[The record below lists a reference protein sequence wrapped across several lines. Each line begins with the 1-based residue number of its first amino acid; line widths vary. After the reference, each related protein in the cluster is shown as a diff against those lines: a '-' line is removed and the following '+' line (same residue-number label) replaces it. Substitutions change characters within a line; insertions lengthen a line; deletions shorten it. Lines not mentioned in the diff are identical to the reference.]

1 MPESK
6 LTLGRVDVPA
16 SRSADD
22 ALDRGALVTRLTELL
37 VEGDGAKRR
46 ASRLVVGLSGAW
58 GSGKSS
64 IMGQVAEK
72 LASMSNVLVV
82 QFNPWV
88 FADQS
93 NLIQAFFDEM
103 RAQIGR
109 SNNEKAK
116 DLLTSLDNYREALSP
131 LVELALPGGG
141 VVEKLIPKAKSMSV
155 LQQKRELEAKL
166 KSFKGAVVILI
177 DELDRV
183 EETDVRALAR
193 TIKAIADFPNTSYLV
208 AYDRARVE
216 AALGRGREEDGSK
229 YLEKIIQLN
238 VPLRPLMDYEIKA
251 MIENALV
258 DRGYEADLG
267 DVELATELFL
277 ILTSLLE
284 TPRDV
289 KRVIETFAALQPMV
303 AGEINAVDVL
313 AYSALSA
320 KAPALRDKIAADVD
334 IPVSDPVR
342 TSAMIKRTLSR
353 GDPKVSEDFEIDEHS
368 GLAELLTFLFPKYSR
383 TSAEPRFGRLS
394 ERNNLMTMLFLGNP
408 PFRVAA
414 AEVVRFWSDP
424 QSEALSRLQ
433 SAGRV
438 GDFLGQLHLLWKD
451 LPSAGDRNAVAAMVD
466 HAKQQLTYLNKY
478 GRDVVRKMEDA
489 VLVLGQKQGQ
499 KERARSIVTSLIEAD
514 DFTLPPT
521 ILRHHMFAHGY
532 IGEGR
537 SDDPIIYD
545 KEETRQ
551 LIVREVPRYRRFIK
565 DGRWLSTPSESDTFF
580 AVLQTDNW
588 HKDLREVVEETL
600 LDDDLAVAILASL
613 MTPPGYGLER
623 GVLEK
628 FVSEVLVL
636 GRLEEIKTVSDEYL
650 DRCMVNLSKALR
662 QPSGGDF

>member
-116 DLLTSLDNYREALSP
+116 DLLTSLDNYR
-131 LVELALPGGG
+131 
-141 VVEKLIPKAKSMSV
+141 
-155 LQQKRELEAKL
+155 
-166 KSFKGAVVILI
+166 
-177 DELDRV
+177 
-183 EETDVRALAR
+183 
-193 TIKAIADFPNTSYLV
+193 
-208 AYDRARVE
+208 
-216 AALGRGREEDGSK
+216 
-229 YLEKIIQLN
+229 
-238 VPLRPLMDYEIKA
+238 
-251 MIENALV
+251 
-258 DRGYEADLG
+258 
-267 DVELATELFL
+267 
-277 ILTSLLE
+277 
-284 TPRDV
+284 
-289 KRVIETFAALQPMV
+289 
-303 AGEINAVDVL
+303 
-313 AYSALSA
+313 
-320 KAPALRDKIAADVD
+320 
-334 IPVSDPVR
+334 
-342 TSAMIKRTLSR
+342 
-353 GDPKVSEDFEIDEHS
+353 
-368 GLAELLTFLFPKYSR
+368 
-383 TSAEPRFGRLS
+383 
-394 ERNNLMTMLFLGNP
+394 
-408 PFRVAA
+408 
-414 AEVVRFWSDP
+414 
-424 QSEALSRLQ
+424 
-433 SAGRV
+433 
-438 GDFLGQLHLLWKD
+438 
-451 LPSAGDRNAVAAMVD
+451 
-466 HAKQQLTYLNKY
+466 
-478 GRDVVRKMEDA
+478 
-489 VLVLGQKQGQ
+489 
-499 KERARSIVTSLIEAD
+499 
-514 DFTLPPT
+514 
-521 ILRHHMFAHGY
+521 
-532 IGEGR
+532 
-537 SDDPIIYD
+537 DPIIYD